1 MPTLALTLLPLS
13 YLALVSIPLMVIDVR
28 EHRLPNW
35 LVLPGYLVLL
45 VAMAGVW
52 LTTGNFPWVALAAAI
67 GYFVFLYLLAWLGGM
82 GMGDVKLAGVLGGA
96 SGLHSLQAALIAPI
110 AAFMLA
116 GVVSLAVWAVTRSMK
131 TRIPFGPFMLA
142 GLWLAVGLTYFQ
154 SSAS

>member
-1 MPTLALTLLPLS
+1 MLLLPLI
-13 YLALVSIPLMVIDVR
+13 YLALVTIPLVVIDVR

-45 VAMAGVW
+45 VAMAGTW
-52 LTTGNFPWVALAAAI
+52 IQTGMFPWLALTAAA

-96 SGLHSLQAALIAPI
+96 SGLVSLQVVVMSPV
-110 AAFMLA
+110 AAFLTA
-116 GVVSLAVWAVTRSMK
+116 GLVSLVVWALTRTSK
-131 TRIPFGPFMLA
+131 TRIPFGPFLLA
-142 GLWLAVGLTYFQ
+142 GFWLALALNYFQ